1 MKMIVID
8 MRMIERTKVF
18 FNSYDFDLICTLIV
32 LTVTVIISFLASYL
46 GIRRLRN
53 ASDINILYSHLTQ
66 LNLYPPWR

>member
-1 MKMIVID
+1 
-8 MRMIERTKVF
+8 MIERTKVF

-53 ASDINILYSHLTQ
+53 ASDINILYSHPTQ